1 VVNRI
6 IYPPIWL
13 VIGLLS
19 VFSLAEF
26 LPSPSFLSAA
36 AQVVGSIVIFVGLLL
51 LLLAGN
57 LFKRADT
64 DMIPF
69 KNVSALVTTGI
80 YRYTRNP
87 MYLGMAAILLGCGL
101 TVGAA
106 ASLLVAPAF
115 MIIIQMRFIRPE
127 EAMLLDLFPEQFV
140 QYRTEVRRW
149 L

>member
-13 VIGLLS
+13 VIGLFS

-26 LPSPSFLSAA
+26 LPAPSLLSAA

-106 ASLLVAPAF
+106 SSLLVAPVF
-115 MIIIQMRFIRPE
+115 MVIIQMRFIRPE
-127 EAMLLDLFPEQFV
+127 EAMLLDLFPEQFA

>member
-1 VVNRI
+1 MVNRI

-106 ASLLVAPAF
+106 ASLLVAPVF
-115 MIIIQMRFIRPE
+115 MIIIQVRFIRPE
-127 EAMLLDLFPEQFV
+127 EAMLLDLFPEQFA

>member
-1 VVNRI
+1 
-6 IYPPIWL
+6 
-13 VIGLLS
+13 
-19 VFSLAEF
+19 

-106 ASLLVAPAF
+106 SSLLVAPVF
-115 MIIIQMRFIRPE
+115 MVIIQMRFIRPE
-127 EAMLLDLFPEQFV
+127 EAMLLDLFPEQFA

>member
-1 VVNRI
+1 MVNRI

-106 ASLLVAPAF
+106 ASLLVAPVF
-115 MIIIQMRFIRPE
+115 MVIIEIRFIRPE
-127 EAMLLDLFPEQFV
+127 EAMLLDLFPEQFA
-140 QYRTEVRRW
+140 QYRTDVRRW